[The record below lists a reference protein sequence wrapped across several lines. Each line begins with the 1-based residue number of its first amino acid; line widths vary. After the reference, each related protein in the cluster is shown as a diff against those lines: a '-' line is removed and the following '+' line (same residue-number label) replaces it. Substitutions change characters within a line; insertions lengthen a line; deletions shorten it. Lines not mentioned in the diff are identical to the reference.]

1 MRLKLIAAAGSILVL
16 GLVLAGCGGD
26 DGASSSEPTVSS
38 RAYKGHAGDLDM
50 NHLVATYPDIAGT
63 RLDDCQSCHTGGQ
76 VTVSGKAT
84 RKNACDFCHFIP
96 FPVSGATGAP
106 ATYEQT
112 LNPYGLAYKNTGRS
126 ATAVRTLAT
135 QDSDGD
141 GYGNADEIADLRY
154 PGNADSKP
162 GQARAKTLILDLA
175 DLKAMP
181 AHQEFLLANTSKQ
194 QFDTYA
200 TYRGV
205 KVRDLLTAIG
215 VDLAGVSGVT
225 VISADGFTKDFSIDV
240 VNTRHPAAL
249 FYSGLDTGTKGAD
262 CGFVEY
268 PLSLPTGLV
277 NGGAIP
283 DEEWLMLAYER
294 DGGPMVSSYLDP
306 VSGKIEGEGPLRIV
320 VPQVTPGAP
329 DRGSS
334 YSPSNCGDAYDYDQN
349 KDHNAGNMVRAV
361 MALRVNPMPDGVEEF
376 DSMNGGWAYVDAGQ
390 LIVYGYGV
398 E

>member
-1 MRLKLIAAAGSILVL
+1 
-16 GLVLAGCGGD
+16 
-26 DGASSSEPTVSS
+26 
-38 RAYKGHAGDLDM
+38 M

-76 VTVSGKAT
+76 VTVSGKVAT
-84 RKNACDFCHFIP
+84 KNACDFCHFIP

-112 LNPYGLAYKNTGRS
+112 LNPYGLAYKNAGRS
-126 ATAVRTLAT
+126 AAAVRTLAS

-141 GYGNADEIADLRY
+141 GYTNADEIADLRY
-154 PGNADSKP
+154 PGNANSKP
-162 GQARAKTLILDLA
+162 GQTRAKFLTLDLA
-175 DLKAMP
+175 DLKAMA

-205 KVRDLLTAIG
+205 KVRDLLTAVG
-215 VDLAGVSGVT
+215 VDPAGVTGVT
-225 VISADGFTKDFSIDV
+225 VISADGFTKDFGIDV
-240 VNTRHPAAL
+240 VNARHPAAQ
-249 FYSGLDTGTKGAD
+249 FYSGLDVATKGAD

-268 PLSLPTGLV
+268 PLSLPAGLV
-277 NGGAIP
+277 NGGEIP
-283 DEEWLMLAYER
+283 DEQWLMLAYER
-294 DGGPMVSSYLDP
+294 DGGLMVSSYLDP
-306 VSGKIEGEGPLRIV
+306 VSGRINGEGPLRII
-320 VPQVTPGAP
+320 VPQVKSGAP

-334 YSPSNCGDAYDYDQN
+334 YSPSNCGDGYDYDQN
-349 KDHNAGNMVRAV
+349 KDHNAGSMVRAV
-361 MALRVNPMPDGVEEF
+361 MALRVNPMPAGVEEF

-390 LIVYGYGV
+390 LIVYGYGI